1 MFKAKVVPYS
11 EQRHRKRWES
21 GSHHTFP
28 EDKLL
33 CLIYLKV
40 GSIGNFPATTS
51 AVIWMFGLPFPS
63 LFWALETRLSCAL
76 LNMNGEIIP
85 KSFALTS
92 WPTTVTFGQ
101 QMDAGHRSSCG
112 VHINLIF
119 CSAETHSFVGPQN
132 HTPSVMSPPWHQWL
146 WKAHKNHSD
155 KRINK

>member
-92 WPTTVTFGQ
+92 WPTVTFGQ
-101 QMDAGHRSSCG
+101 QMDAGHRSSCV

-119 CSAETHSFVGPQN
+119 CSAETYSFVGPQN